1 MKRIITLIFAFLFAL
16 MMLISC
22 AASPNTEEFQ
32 QDNSSSS
39 SVEEEPSS
47 SPSDDTAE
55 PESGKTGLGDLSG
68 NVTSDSDRKL
78 VYKADYN
85 IETLD
90 YDGDYQK
97 IVSATKKYKRILLL
111 WRTVMEQN
119 PQNTANS
126 GRISELTI
134 RIPVDLTLRL
144 LKNFPLWVR
153 SYKKIKTQRILQ
165 VLI

>member
-1 MKRIITLIFAFLFAL
+1 

-22 AASPNTEEFQ
+22 AASPNTGELQ

-97 IVSATKKYKRILLL
+97 IVSATKKY
-111 WRTVMEQN
+111 N
-119 PQNTANS
+119 
-126 GRISELTI
+126 G
-134 RIPVDLTLRL
+134 
-144 LKNFPLWVR
+144 
-153 SYKKIKTQRILQ
+153 
-165 VLI
+165 

>member
-47 SPSDDTAE
+47 SPSDDTAV

-97 IVSATKKYKRILLL
+97 SYLLQKNTTDTSPL
-111 WRTVMEQN
+111 RTVMEQN
-119 PQNTANS
+119 PQNTATAGGYLS
-126 GRISELTI
+126 SLYASPWII
-134 RIPVDLTLRL
+134 TLRL